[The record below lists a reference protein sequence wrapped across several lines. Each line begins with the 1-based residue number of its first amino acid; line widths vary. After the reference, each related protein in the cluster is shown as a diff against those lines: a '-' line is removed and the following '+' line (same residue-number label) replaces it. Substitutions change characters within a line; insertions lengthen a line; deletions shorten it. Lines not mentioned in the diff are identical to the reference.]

1 MSFILDALKKS
12 ENERQRTVGPS
23 LADAPVRRY
32 QPERPWWMVAVGALL
47 VINLGVLVVVLLRD
61 KPDSAAT
68 PVAAPSASIPQTVAA
83 PAAAAPQ
90 SVAPA
95 AAQTPPQTVRA
106 ATSPAVHSLA
116 EEAGASGSYD
126 PAAAVEPG
134 IEHPELA
141 AAATVPD
148 GPPMVRPIDPPAVA
162 PLTSRPPSEP
172 APSARMPSEVLP
184 TANALTASGTALPD
198 LRLDIHVYS
207 NKPSDRF
214 VFINM
219 HKYTEGDT
227 LSEGPV
233 LERITPEGAVLNQR
247 GLRFVL
253 PRQ

>member
-47 VINLGVLVVVLLRD
+47 VVNLGVLLAVLLRD
-61 KPDSAAT
+61 KPD
-68 PVAAPSASIPQTVAA
+68 PVAAS
-83 PAAAAPQ
+83 
-90 SVAPA
+90 APA
-95 AAQTPPQTVRA
+95 AAQTVAPTATPQEPTPVSSAPPQQSASRA
-106 ATSPAVHSLA
+106 ATNPAVHSLA
-116 EEAGASGSYD
+116 EEANASDTYYE
-126 PAAAVEPG
+126 PAMPAEAAG
-134 IEHPELA
+134 HPELA
-141 AAATVPD
+141 AAANVPE
-148 GPPMVRPIDPPAVA
+148 GPPLVRPIEPPAVA
-162 PLTSRPPSEP
+162 PLGSGRAIEP
-172 APSARMPSEVLP
+172 ESSSQTANEILP

-207 NKPSDRF
+207 SKPSDRF

-233 LERITPEGAVLNQR
+233 LERITPEGAVLNQH